1 MLDDVTGLLFIPIT
15 PVATSFH
22 LISLFIFDKLLK
34 SETVQE
40 RKPTGRKMSFLNMSS
55 KNLEKGLIQTWAF
68 VIKNWIITKR
78 NVFSLFEIL
87 FWPVVGFFS
96 VGLLTNFLELNAAMS
111 GFILVGIISMSVIQV
126 CQIDVA
132 YVLLYDL
139 WSKSL
144 KHTFIAPV
152 HPLQLIL
159 GSWLIGVIRSFVVF
173 LLLSLLSGLAFRFDF
188 LRPGVGPLSL
198 FLLGLFLI
206 SALVGIGVCILVLL
220 FGYKAEVAAWSIS
233 SLMALICG
241 IYYPISILP
250 SPLPEIAR
258 AIPLT
263 YFLEYF
269 RSFYGFSSE
278 RNLLWWGFGEVGVY
292 LAIEAVLFKIVLYRA
307 RRTGVLIKLSE

>member
-1 MLDDVTGLLFIPIT
+1 MFLL
-15 PVATSFH
+15 
-22 LISLFIFDKLLK
+22 
-34 SETVQE
+34 
-40 RKPTGRKMSFLNMSS
+40 
-55 KNLEKGLIQTWAF
+55 NLQRGLIQIWAF
-68 VIKNWIITKR
+68 GIKNWIITKR

-96 VGLLTNFLELNAAMS
+96 VGLLTNFLELNADMV
-111 GFILVGIISMSVIQV
+111 GFILIGVISMSVIQV

-144 KHTFIAPV
+144 KHTFIAPI
-152 HPLQLIL
+152 HPFQLIS

-173 LLLSLLSGLAFRFDF
+173 LLLIFLSTLAFGFNF
-188 LRPGVGPLSL
+188 LKPGLGAL
-198 FLLGLFLI
+198 FLFLMGLFLI
-206 SALVGIGVCILVLL
+206 AALIGISVCILVLL
-220 FGYKAEVAAWSIS
+220 FGYKAEVAAWSIT

-258 AIPLT
+258 GIPLT

-269 RSFYGFSSE
+269 RSFYGF
-278 RNLLWWGFGEVGVY
+278 RHGGNLLGWGFGQIGVY
-292 LAIEAVLFKIVLYRA
+292 LVLEAVLLKIVLHRA
-307 RRTGVLIKLSE
+307 RRTGILIKLSE

>member
-1 MLDDVTGLLFIPIT
+1 MSLL
-15 PVATSFH
+15 
-22 LISLFIFDKLLK
+22 
-34 SETVQE
+34 
-40 RKPTGRKMSFLNMSS
+40 
-55 KNLEKGLIQTWAF
+55 NLQRGLIQIWAF
-68 VIKNWIITKR
+68 GIKNWIITKR

-96 VGLLTNFLELNAAMS
+96 VGLLTNFLELNADMV
-111 GFILVGIISMSVIQV
+111 GFILIGVISMSVIQV

-144 KHTFIAPV
+144 KHTFIAPI
-152 HPLQLIL
+152 HPFQLIS

-173 LLLSLLSGLAFRFDF
+173 LLLIFLSTLAFGFNF
-188 LRPGVGPLSL
+188 LKPGLGALIL

-206 SALVGIGVCILVLL
+206 AALIGISVCILVLL
-220 FGYKAEVAAWSIS
+220 FGYKAEVAAWSIT

-258 AIPLT
+258 VIPLT

-269 RSFYGFSSE
+269 RSFYGFDHGG
-278 RNLLWWGFGEVGVY
+278 NLLGWGFGQIGVY
-292 LAIEAVLFKIVLYRA
+292 LVLEAVLLKIVLHRA
-307 RRTGVLIKLSE
+307 RRIGILIKLSE

>member
-1 MLDDVTGLLFIPIT
+1 MSLL
-15 PVATSFH
+15 
-22 LISLFIFDKLLK
+22 
-34 SETVQE
+34 
-40 RKPTGRKMSFLNMSS
+40 
-55 KNLEKGLIQTWAF
+55 NLQKGLIQIWAF
-68 VIKNWIITKR
+68 GIKNWIITKR

-96 VGLLTNFLELNAAMS
+96 VGLLTNFLKLDADMV
-111 GFILVGIISMSVIQV
+111 GFILIGVISMSVIQV

-144 KHTFIAPV
+144 KHTFIAPI
-152 HPLQLIL
+152 HPFQLIS
-159 GSWLIGVIRSFVVF
+159 GSWLIGVIRSLVVF
-173 LLLSLLSGLAFRFDF
+173 LLLISLSALAFGFNF
-188 LRPGVGPLSL
+188 LKPGLGALIL

-206 SALVGIGVCILVLL
+206 AALIGISVCILVLL
-220 FGYKAEVAAWSIS
+220 FGYKAEVAAWSIT

-258 AIPLT
+258 GIPLT

-269 RSFYGFSSE
+269 RSFYGFHDGG
-278 RNLLWWGFGEVGVY
+278 NLLGWGFGQIGLY
-292 LAIEAVLFKIVLYRA
+292 LVIEAVLLKIVLHRA
-307 RRTGVLIKLSE
+307 RRTGILIKLSE